1 MAEHSSSHGGE
12 RTQPEAAGNG
22 ETPSPCLAVDGL
34 GAAFGEKV
42 VLAELDFS
50 LESQAVTALMG
61 PVGSG
66 KSTLLRTLAGLN
78 DANPRFRQWGHTSY
92 LGHPVAGANRP
103 RLVQQ
108 HARLMMASTLDALTE
123 HRRGQL
129 GLAGSGLRDWASGY
143 VQSMGFPELADLLE
157 RPTMELTLVQLRAVA
172 ILREACMQPGL
183 LMVDEPSADL
193 DDYSAYLLLDLLR
206 EVARTSAVLL
216 VLHSQ
221 KHAQMAA
228 RHVLL
233 LAGGRIQEARRMEDF
248 LLAPQSAAGLQFVRT
263 GSCALPAPDADPA
276 MLADDAPI
284 PPPLPPA
291 ALAAVAAANPHA
303 VPASRGPNGFA
314 WLVPGRLAGTSMP
327 GVVSPIDHDLALLH
341 QCGITMLITL
351 TERDIAQEPLARH
364 GLKNLHLPIRD
375 REPPTVAQI
384 QMLLKRM
391 EMLLNK
397 GEVLAV
403 HCLAGIGRTGTVL
416 AAWLVREGLTATEAL
431 RRVRLIDHQYVQS
444 AEQEAFLQAYEDAI
458 LRKLI

>member
-157 RPTMELTLVQLRAVA
+157 QPTMELTLVQLRAVA

-233 LAGGRIQEARRMEDF
+233 LAGGQ
-248 LLAPQSAAGLQFVRT
+248 
-263 GSCALPAPDADPA
+263 
-276 MLADDAPI
+276 
-284 PPPLPPA
+284 
-291 ALAAVAAANPHA
+291 
-303 VPASRGPNGFA
+303 
-314 WLVPGRLAGTSMP
+314 
-327 GVVSPIDHDLALLH
+327 
-341 QCGITMLITL
+341 
-351 TERDIAQEPLARH
+351 
-364 GLKNLHLPIRD
+364 
-375 REPPTVAQI
+375 
-384 QMLLKRM
+384 
-391 EMLLNK
+391 
-397 GEVLAV
+397 
-403 HCLAGIGRTGTVL
+403 IGRAHV
-416 AAWLVREGLTATEAL
+416 
-431 RRVRLIDHQYVQS
+431 
-444 AEQEAFLQAYEDAI
+444 
-458 LRKLI
+458 